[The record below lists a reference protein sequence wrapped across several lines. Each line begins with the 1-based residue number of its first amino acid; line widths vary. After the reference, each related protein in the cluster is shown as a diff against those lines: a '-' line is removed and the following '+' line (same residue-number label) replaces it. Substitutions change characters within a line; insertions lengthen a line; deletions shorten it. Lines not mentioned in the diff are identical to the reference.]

1 MAPRESDVTRVL
13 AELRGPN
20 RQEALDRLVSLAYSE
35 LRALA
40 QAHLRY
46 ERPDHTLEVSALV
59 HEAYLRLLGGDY
71 PAWNDRQHFFRAA
84 AEAMR
89 RILIEHA
96 RSRVRAKRGG
106 KQVRVPLSGISLA
119 ADQDPTELLALD
131 EAIRRLREQDPT
143 AAEIVT
149 LRFFGGLSVEETA
162 QTLEMSERTVK
173 REWAVARAWLYDA
186 LRGSGES
193 SAGG

>member
-20 RQEALDRLVSLAYSE
+20 RQEALDRLISLAYSE
-35 LRALA
+35 LRVLA
-40 QAHLRY
+40 QAHLRH

-119 ADQDPTELLALD
+119 ADQDPTDLLALD
-131 EAIRRLREQDPT
+131 DAIRRLREQDPT

-186 LRGSGES
+186 LRGSGGS
-193 SAGG
+193 SDGG